1 MSIINRYLQREI
13 LLPFFYALVV
23 LVFILL
29 MGQLFKIVNMVVS
42 EGVRIWDVMRLVFAL
57 VPQILTMALPI
68 SFFFAVLVGL
78 GRMVGDGEV
87 VALKAAGVS
96 PYAMF
101 KPVLQ
106 LAVACSIV
114 ALLVSAWLA
123 PWGMRQVRQVTFEI
137 LQEKV
142 TLALRSRALNLV
154 FPGMAIYMGKI
165 DRETGR
171 VAEVF
176 IEDRRSG
183 ENSQTITALEGV
195 IVSDRSSSTLLLQL
209 EEGTIHEY
217 DSRAEGYRITDF
229 SQYRINFDIATLLGE
244 RGQVRLRSK
253 ALSNADLLRKIALK
267 KSQGRNSVG
276 TQAILYERFTQPF
289 SCFAF
294 ALLGL
299 ALALVPVRSGARFQ
313 GFVFGLFFLLVYYLS
328 GMVSEYLAEW
338 QPPLAIFFFCLPN
351 LVFIIVGAF
360 LLSIKQREV
369 ELSFVAG
376 SRFFTMAK
384 SATSFFSP
392 HHSSNSRHKR
402 K

>member
-29 MGQLFKIVNMVVS
+29 LGQLFKIVNMVVS
-42 EGVRIWDVMRLVFAL
+42 EGVRVWDVVRLVLAL
-57 VPQILTMALPI
+57 IPKILTMALPI

-96 PYAMF
+96 PYNLF

-106 LAVACSIV
+106 LALACTFMTM
-114 ALLVSAWLA
+114 LVSAWLA

-142 TLALRSRALNLV
+142 TLALRSQSLNLA

-165 DRETGR
+165 NRENGR

-176 IEDRRSG
+176 IEDRRHG
-183 ENSQTITALEGV
+183 DHPQTITALEGV
-195 IVSDRSSSTLLLQL
+195 IVGDRSSSTLLLQL
-209 EEGTIHEY
+209 ENGTIHEY
-217 DSRAEGYRITDF
+217 DSSQESYRVTDF
-229 SQYRINFDIATLLGE
+229 SQYRINFDISDLLGE
-244 RGQVRLRSK
+244 EGQVKLKNR
-253 ALSNADLLRKIALK
+253 AMSNSDLLRKIALRK
-267 KSQGRNSVG
+267 REGGDPFGAQS
-276 TQAILYERFTQPF
+276 TLYERFTQPF
-289 SCFAF
+289 SCLAF

-313 GFVFGLFFLLVYYLS
+313 GFVFGLIFILAYYLT
-328 GMVSEYLAEW
+328 GMVTEYLAEW
-338 QPPLAIFFFCLPN
+338 QPSLVLFFFCLPN
-351 LVFIIVGAF
+351 LIFLSLGAF
-360 LLSIKQREV
+360 LLYMKQREA
-369 ELSFVAG
+369 ELSFG
-376 SRFFTMAK
+376 SLNKIVTLVKNCCSLLRP
-384 SATSFFSP
+384 SRNQTS
-392 HHSSNSRHKR
+392 
-402 K
+402 

>member
-1 MSIINRYLQREI
+1 MPIINRYLRREI

-29 MGQLFKIVNMVVS
+29 LGQLFKIVNMVVS

-96 PYAMF
+96 PYVMF

-106 LAVACSIV
+106 LAVACSIA

-137 LQEKV
+137 LQKKV
-142 TLALRSRALNLV
+142 TLALRSRALNLA

-176 IEDRRSG
+176 IEDRRHG
-183 ENSQTITALEGV
+183 EHSQTITALEGV
-195 IVSDRSSSTLLLQL
+195 IVSDRNSSTLLLQL

-217 DSRAEGYRITDF
+217 DSQEEGYRITDF
-229 SQYRINFDIATLLGE
+229 SQYRINFDISTLLGE
-244 RGQVRLRSK
+244 EGHVRLRDK
-253 ALSNADLLRKIALK
+253 ALSNAELLRKIALK
-267 KSQGRNSVG
+267 KSQGRNPVR
-276 TQAILYERFTQPF
+276 TQAVLYERFAQPF

-299 ALALVPVRSGARFQ
+299 ALSLVPVRSGARFQ

-351 LVFIIVGAF
+351 LIFILLGAF
-360 LLSIKQREV
+360 LLSMKQREV
-369 ELSFVAG
+369 EFSFGAWN
-376 SRFFTMAK
+376 RFFVLFK
-384 SATSFFSP
+384 
-392 HHSSNSRHKR
+392 KR
-402 K
+402 RVPA

>member
-13 LLPFFYALVV
+13 LLPFLYALVV

-42 EGVRIWDVMRLVFAL
+42 EGVRVWDVIRLVCAL
-57 VPQILTMALPI
+57 IPQILTLALPI

-96 PYAMF
+96 PYNLL

-106 LAVACSIV
+106 LAIACTLA

-142 TLALRSRALNLV
+142 TLALRSQALNLA
-154 FPGMAIYMGKI
+154 FPGMVIYMGKI

-176 IEDRRSG
+176 IEDRRHG
-183 ENSQTITALEGV
+183 EHPQTITALKGV
-195 IVSDRSSSTLLLQL
+195 IVGDRDSSTLLLQL

-217 DSRAEGYRITDF
+217 DPSAESYRVTDF
-229 SQYRINFDIATLLGE
+229 SQYRINFDISDLLGE
-244 RGQVRLRSK
+244 EGHVKLKNK
-253 ALSNADLLRKIALK
+253 ALSNAALLRKIALK
-267 KSQGRNSVG
+267 KSQGRNLVR
-276 TQAILYERFTQPF
+276 TQATLYERFTQPF
-289 SCFAF
+289 SCLAF

-299 ALALVPVRSGARFQ
+299 ALALVPIRSGARYQ
-313 GFVFGLFFLLVYYLS
+313 GFVFGLIFLLAYYLS
-328 GMVSEYLAEW
+328 GMITEYLAEW
-338 QPPLAIFFFCLPN
+338 QPSLGLFFFCLPN
-351 LVFIIVGAF
+351 LIFLLLGAF
-360 LLSIKQREV
+360 LLRMKQRET
-369 ELSFVAG
+369 EFSFGVWKKIFTIVK
-376 SRFFTMAK
+376 SRC
-384 SATSFFSP
+384 SHIFS
-392 HHSSNSRHKR
+392 S
-402 K
+402 

>member
-1 MSIINRYLQREI
+1 MPIINSYLQREI

-23 LVFILL
+23 LVFIFLL
-29 MGQLFKIVNMVVS
+29 GQLFKIVNMVVS

-96 PYAMF
+96 PYAIS
-101 KPVLQ
+101 KPVLH
-106 LAVACSIV
+106 LAVACSIA

-142 TLALRSRALNLV
+142 TLALRSRALNLA

-165 DRETGR
+165 DRESGR

-176 IEDRRSG
+176 IEDRRHG
-183 ENSQTITALEGV
+183 EHPQTITALEGV
-195 IVSDRSSSTLLLQL
+195 IISDLNSSTLLLQL

-217 DSRAEGYRITDF
+217 DSRAEGYRVTDF
-229 SQYRINFDIATLLGE
+229 SQYRINFDISTLLGE
-244 RGQVRLRSK
+244 EGHVKLRNK
-253 ALSNADLLRKIALK
+253 ALSNAALLRKIALK
-267 KSQGRNSVG
+267 KGRGENSIG
-276 TQAILYERFTQPF
+276 AQSTFYERFTQPF
-289 SCFAF
+289 SCLAF

-338 QPPLAIFFFCLPN
+338 QPSLAIFFFCLPN
-351 LVFIIVGAF
+351 LIFLLLGAF
-360 LLSIKQREV
+360 LLSMKQREV
-369 ELSFVAG
+369 EFPFGSWSRILTVVKIRCSFL
-376 SRFFTMAK
+376 
-384 SATSFFSP
+384 FSSQP
-392 HHSSNSRHKR
+392 
-402 K
+402 

>member
-13 LLPFFYALVV
+13 LLPFFYTLIV

-29 MGQLFKIVNMVVS
+29 LGQLFKIVNMVVS
-42 EGVRIWDVMRLVFAL
+42 EGVRIWDVSRLVLAL
-57 VPQILTMALPI
+57 IPKILTMALPI

-96 PYAMF
+96 PYAML

-106 LAVACSIV
+106 LALICTFMV
-114 ALLVSAWLA
+114 LLVSAWLA

-142 TLALRSRALNLV
+142 TLALRSQSLNLA

-165 DRETGR
+165 NRENGR

-176 IEDRRSG
+176 IEDRRHG
-183 ENSQTITALEGV
+183 DQPQTITALEGV
-195 IVSDRSSSTLLLQL
+195 IVGDRSSSTLLLQL
-209 EEGTIHEY
+209 ENGTIHEY
-217 DSRAEGYRITDF
+217 DPAQESYRVTDF
-229 SQYRINFDIATLLGE
+229 SQYRINFDISDLLGE
-244 RGQVRLRSK
+244 EGEVKLRNR
-253 ALSNADLLRKIALK
+253 ALSNSDLLRKIALRK
-267 KSQGRNSVG
+267 REGGDPFKA
-276 TQAILYERFTQPF
+276 QATLYERFTQPF

-313 GFVFGLFFLLVYYLS
+313 GFVFGLIFVLAYYLS
-328 GMVSEYLAEW
+328 GMVTEYLAEW
-338 QPPLAIFFFCLPN
+338 LPSLARLFFCLPN
-351 LVFIIVGAF
+351 LLFLSLGAF
-360 LLSIKQREV
+360 LLTLKQREV
-369 ELSFVAG
+369 ELSFGVWNKIVTLVKSLYSLHRP
-376 SRFFTMAK
+376 SRNHTG
-384 SATSFFSP
+384 
-392 HHSSNSRHKR
+392 
-402 K
+402 